1 MRIGYFDCSSGIAGD
16 MILGSMID
24 AGLKEKD
31 LISGL
36 RVLKVPGLK
45 ISSRKVKRTGLYGTK
60 VKIAIRDKKE
70 RRSFSEIG
78 KILED
83 SDLDRDL
90 KDRAGEILGRLAEA
104 ESCVHG
110 RKKKEIHLEYID
122 AIDLLVD
129 IVGSL
134 IGIRCLG
141 LDEVSASP
149 INTGSGF
156 IQGHHGRLPV
166 PAPATSELLKGV
178 PIYSSG
184 IPHELTTPTG
194 AAIITTIADSFGQM
208 PRMKLTSIGS
218 GAGSL
223 DLASQPNLLRLF
235 IGGKEEG
242 DKGDRVV
249 LIEANI
255 DDMNP
260 QIYEYLMERLFD
272 LGALDVFLTPIIMKK
287 GRPGIMLG
295 ILALPDQLDKIKE
308 VVFDETTTIGLRIS
322 DLRREVL
329 QRTIK
334 RIKTGYGEVRVK
346 IIKGDAGRLR
356 LAPEYDDLKRIA
368 RSKGI
373 SLRRLMEEIKKEIGS
388 E

>member
-104 ESCVHG
+104 ESRVHG

-149 INTGSGF
+149 VNTGSGF
-156 IQGHHGRLPV
+156 IQTHHGRLPV

-178 PIYSSG
+178 SIYSNG

-194 AAIITTIADSFGQM
+194 AAIITTISNSFGQM
-208 PRMKLTSIGS
+208 PRMKLIKVGS
-218 GAGSL
+218 GAGGL
-223 DLASQPNLLRLF
+223 NIDSQPNLLRLF
-235 IGGKEEG
+235 IGEKEEKDQG
-242 DKGDRVV
+242 NQVI

-287 GRPGIMLG
+287 GRPGIILS
-295 ILALPDQLDKIKE
+295 ILAQPDQIDGIKE
-308 VVFDETTTIGLRIS
+308 IVFNETTTIGLRVQ
-322 DLRREVL
+322 DVRRETL
-329 QRTIK
+329 KRSIK
-334 RIKTGYGEVRVK
+334 SIATSFGKIRVK
-346 IIKGDAGRLR
+346 VVKGGPGRVR
-356 LAPEYDDLKRIA
+356 LMPEYDDLKKIA
-368 RSKGI
+368 RSRGI
-373 SLRRLMEEIKKEIGS
+373 PLRSLMEKIKREIGN